1 MQERPI
7 TASFESTHFIWATS
21 LHSKA
26 LKAKTQP
33 NGRRLELLTP
43 LKRAAYATIGTLG
56 LCTLSHASNLVDYG
70 QSYSAGA
77 APNPYS
83 LFSGAYNPAAG
94 SLMIDS
100 DERFRMSW
108 FVAVSNAT
116 EFGQVDN
123 FVDDIDEL
131 IDILEDPEN
140 AQEEDVTQTTAR
152 FNRVIRQAGQD
163 GYLKTTTAASLP
175 AFPLYWNPSFVP
187 GTLAFEMNFASQV
200 QLSLLADTLI
210 YDEQKETFNTST
222 SAYIK
227 SALQKK
233 ISIGYSQQTRTD
245 VFGIEGS
252 ELYLGAKINI
262 YDIELSKQVFQLE
275 LLGGKEI
282 EDVIK
287 DEYKNNRIQST
298 GIGLDFGAILKAP
311 KFMVGVSLESLN
323 GPSFDYG
330 SVGINC
336 DQMVAGSDQQSNC
349 TIAEYFANSKGLI
362 DPYEQHKKDPK
373 LTASGSYYILDNW
386 LVGASLD
393 LVSHDDP
400 VAGENQWFNAATSY
414 HPQKYWIPGAR
425 IGFKQNLT
433 DEKLTYATFGLTF
446 AATFNLDF
454 IVSLDDVVVEDEKAP
469 RGFGFALSFEEHF

>member
-7 TASFESTHFIWATS
+7 TTPFESTHLIWATS
-21 LHSKA
+21 LQSEPLSRPRWLER
-26 LKAKTQP
+26 LK
-33 NGRRLELLTP
+33 P
-43 LKRAAYATIGTLG
+43 LKFLACTAFGALG
-56 LCTLSHASNLVDYG
+56 FCSFSHASNLVDYG
-70 QSYSAGA
+70 QSYATGA

-83 LFSGAYNPAAG
+83 LFSGSYNPAAG
-94 SLMIDS
+94 SFMIDS

-108 FVAVSNAT
+108 FLAVSNAT

-152 FNRVIRQAGQD
+152 FNRVIEQAGQD

-175 AFPLYWNPSFVP
+175 AFPLYWKPSFLP
-187 GTLAFEMNFASQV
+187 GVLAFEMNFASQV

-245 VFGIEGS
+245 VFGIAGS
-252 ELYLGAKINI
+252 ELYLGAKVNI

-311 KFMVGVSLESLN
+311 KFMLGVSLESLN

-336 DQMVAGSDQQSNC
+336 DQMLPGSDQQSNC
-349 TIAEYFANSKGLI
+349 TIAEYFANTKGLI

-373 LTASGSYYILDNW
+373 LTVSGSYFIRDNW
-386 LVGASLD
+386 LASASLD
-393 LVSHDDP
+393 VVSHDDP

-425 IGFKQNLT
+425 VGYKQNLT
-433 DEKLTYATFGLTF
+433 DEKLAYATFGLTF